1 MPSAVPN
8 FKEGVSAATGNGR
21 VDSGELFLGEARE
34 ATPLSAE
41 ATQYT
46 PICVNVVSLS

>member
-8 FKEGVSAATGNGR
+8 LKEGVRAATGNGR
-21 VDSGELFLGEARE
+21 VDRGELFLGEARE

-46 PICVNVVSLS
+46 QMGVNVASLS